1 MLHEYGFVH
10 PRLQAMPKNRARFII
25 ATHQG
30 ERVDWPV
37 TIADSL
43 RVPIQSVVDGKKV
56 WTAVAQWLT
65 LLAPPVQAIK
75 AKKQARTTETTPVTD
90 KL

>member
-1 MLHEYGFVH
+1 
-10 PRLQAMPKNRARFII
+10 MPEDRAGFII
-25 ATHQG
+25 ATYQG
-30 ERVDWPV
+30 EKVDWSV
-37 TIADSL
+37 IIANSL
-43 RVPIQSVVDGKKV
+43 RAAIQSVLDGKKV